1 MHRLR
6 RGSGELLRVA
16 EAITVLGESSS
27 AVTITLVLQADPVA
41 VHRILSQLTDMGVLD
56 GCHFRNRDAGVR
68 LLRGMRVDHRRRMHW
83 RAAEVLYERGAAVTA
98 VADHLMR
105 SGGPRYPWMGPVLRA
120 AAEEA
125 LTLDQISR
133 AMDYLELSYRATV
146 DGRDRAEIASVLAA
160 IEWRVNPSTA
170 TRNFARLQTAVR
182 SGAASNDALR
192 EAMRYLLWYGRV
204 DDVRTALTAL
214 ERDHSAAS
222 DDIAFLRS
230 WVGYTYPELAG
241 RRELP
246 SAPASAVS
254 TDAANVHRMGTNL
267 LTALGGTGCEST
279 VTMAHRIL
287 SRHRLDAETVEI
299 LTAALEG
306 LVYADRLDVAAAWC
320 DALLAEASA
329 RSSPTWLAIFAGLH
343 AEIALRQGRLD
354 DASDRSVQA
363 LNQVPAEN
371 LGLVIARP
379 LACRVRALTAAGRF
393 EEATAQMARDVP
405 LGLFDSRLV
414 LLYLHARGHL
424 ALATGRA
431 ADALVDFQ
439 LCGALMQ
446 RWQLDLPG
454 VLAWRNDVAQ
464 VYLEV
469 GDHERARAF
478 AQRHLDLLGDA
489 ERHGSGGV
497 SLRLIAGTAEP
508 SERVLLL
515 HRAEAII
522 RRSPDRL
529 ELARV
534 LGDLGRTYD
543 QLGDENRS
551 RLLRRSAM
559 RLARYCGAEELYR
572 SLGEPRAIEPP
583 QLPADAAPTGLLTS
597 AEYRVAELA
606 ARGLRN
612 RDIAAELGI
621 TTSTVEQHLTRVYR
635 KLKVRRRGEL
645 RFMLST
651 RC

>member
-1 MHRLR
+1 M
-6 RGSGELLRVA
+6 A
-16 EAITVLGESSS
+16 EAITILGEASS
-27 AVTITLVLQADPVA
+27 AATITLLLQADPVA
-41 VHRILSQLTDMGVLD
+41 VHRNLSQLSDMGVLD
-56 GCHFRNRDAGVR
+56 GCHFRNRDTAIR
-68 LLRGMRVDHRRRMHW
+68 LLRGMRVDNRRRLHR
-83 RAAEVLYERGAAVTA
+83 RAAEVLHERGAAVTA
-98 VADHLMR
+98 VADHLLR
-105 SGGPRYPWMGPVLRA
+105 SGGLRHPWMGAVLRA
-120 AAEEA
+120 AAEDA
-125 LTLDQISR
+125 LALDQIGR
-133 AMDYLELSYRATV
+133 AMDYLELSYRTTA

-182 SGAASNDALR
+182 SGAASNGALR

-204 DDVRTALTAL
+204 DDVRAALTAL
-214 ERDHSAAS
+214 DRDRATAS
-222 DDIAFLRS
+222 DDFAFLRS
-230 WVGYTYPELAG
+230 WVGYTYPELGG
-241 RRELP
+241 RDETTP
-246 SAPASAVS
+246 SAGADPDKVGA
-254 TDAANVHRMGTNL
+254 DPGNVHRMGTNL
-267 LTALGGTGCEST
+267 LTVVGRNGCEST
-279 VTMAHRIL
+279 VAMAHRIL
-287 SRHRLDAETVEI
+287 SRHRLDAATVEM
-299 LTAALEG
+299 LTAALEA

-329 RSSPTWLAIFAGLH
+329 RLSPTWMAIFAGLH
-343 AEIALRQGRLD
+343 AEIALRQGRLA
-354 DASDRSVQA
+354 DASERSVQA

-371 LGLVIARP
+371 LGIVIARP

-393 EEATAQMARDVP
+393 EEASAQMARDVP

-414 LLYLHARGHL
+414 LLYLHARGQL

-431 ADALVDFQ
+431 PDALVDFQ

-446 RWQLDLPG
+446 RWRLDQPG
-454 VLAWRNDVAQ
+454 VMAWRNDVAQ

-508 SERVLLL
+508 PERVVLL
-515 HRAEAII
+515 HRAETII
-522 RRSPDRL
+522 RRGPDRL

-543 QLGDENRS
+543 QLGDAHRS
-551 RLLRRSAM
+551 RTLRRSAM
-559 RLARYCGAEELYR
+559 RLARFCGAEQLYR
-572 SLGEPRAIEPP
+572 QLGEPRAAEPP
-583 QLPADAAPTGLLTS
+583 EPPAEAVPTGVLTS

-645 RFMLST
+645 RFMLSI